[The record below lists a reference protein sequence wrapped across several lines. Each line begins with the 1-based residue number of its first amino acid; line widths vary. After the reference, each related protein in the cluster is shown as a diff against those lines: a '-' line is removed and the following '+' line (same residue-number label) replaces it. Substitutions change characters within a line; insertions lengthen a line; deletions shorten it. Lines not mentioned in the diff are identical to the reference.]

1 MVHLQTRAKT
11 PEQLAVKYCTLGVAR
26 MEDGVLASVR
36 VLASSGGTMLS
47 SKISSNGILGVP
59 VER

>member
-1 MVHLQTRAKT
+1 
-11 PEQLAVKYCTLGVAR
+11 

-36 VLASSGGTMLS
+36 VLASTGGTMSS
-47 SKISSNGILGVP
+47 SKISSSGILGVP